1 MIADTF
7 SFLALA
13 DLTACEAVAVMA
25 CLCVATAAAMVCV
38 ARWLAR
44 DDARRAEWPVSG
56 SPCEDPEL

>member
-25 CLCVATAAAMVCV
+25 CLCVSSLVAVVIVVRRVAANDATA
-38 ARWLAR
+38 R
-44 DDARRAEWPVSG
+44 WPVVG
-56 SPCEDPEL
+56 SPCEDPEC